1 MSKPNFASWQ
11 TEICNESYAQISAGN
26 RMSNCEK
33 QNIYLSIKFVEVY
46 GEEKMVSFV
55 INL

>member
-1 MSKPNFASWQ
+1 
-11 TEICNESYAQISAGN
+11 
-26 RMSNCEK
+26 MSNCEK